1 MKKKHPICPTCKNR
15 HPIHGDGFEYLD
27 CMLFYKK
34 RGNEKKEFGKVM
46 MDRVFSSHTQF
57 TKNNFIKILSPRYG
71 IHGENK
77 VKMTQFYP
85 ELSKLY
91 KFICNLYR

>member
-1 MKKKHPICPTCKNR
+1 
-15 HPIHGDGFEYLD
+15 
-27 CMLFYKK
+27 
-34 RGNEKKEFGKVM
+34 

-91 KFICNLYR
+91 YLSVTSIDRVLSTVT